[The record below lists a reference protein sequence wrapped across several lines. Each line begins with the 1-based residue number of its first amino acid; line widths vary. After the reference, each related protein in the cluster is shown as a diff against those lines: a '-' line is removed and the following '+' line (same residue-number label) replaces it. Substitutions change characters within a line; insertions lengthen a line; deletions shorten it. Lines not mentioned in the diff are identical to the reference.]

1 MANSASR
8 WSYDNQKFLFGKIRE
23 IKNVLRHPLGSHS
36 SPDAD
41 LKIAGGSASIAS
53 TQASGE
59 EWSSEG
65 APAID
70 ILSSLFGLTKFE
82 RDVLMLCAAFELDKD
97 VARLCAEV
105 QRNPRAP
112 YPTFELAMSIFQDPH
127 WSALTPVAPLRKF
140 RLIHPF
146 YGGDEINSNNNSA
159 IVAVPLRI
167 DERILHYLMGISYL
181 EGQLQGLVKPVNH
194 DLELVNS
201 HWNVVSLILQACRNV
216 GQGTKQPIIQLLG
229 KDESSKEAVA
239 NQVCAQIGLSLWQMP
254 LDFVPTKPDELES
267 LIQMWTRESA
277 LLGASLFISAQDAEP
292 PIQRMIRRLIE
303 DIPGPVFLSSRER
316 WPGMGN
322 NSLSNG
328 ILLSVDVS
336 KPERTEQAQIWKRYI
351 GDGINLNDQLK
362 DKENELTSHL
372 DRELSRL
379 VDQFNLNTAAIR
391 TAAIEAR
398 INILQRQE
406 QQDDQDQQERTL
418 QQLEEKK
425 IKTSVLWEAARRI
438 ARPRM
443 ADLAQLIIPSA
454 RMEDLILHEKEKKIL
469 REVIIHVKNREKV
482 YQDWGFESSGS
493 RGLGISAL
501 FAGESGTGKTMAA
514 EVLANELKLDLFRID
529 LSTVVSKYIGETEK
543 NLRQVFDAAE
553 DGGAILFFDEAD
565 ALFGKRSEVH
575 DSHDRYANIEVG
587 YLLQRMEAYS
597 GLAILATN
605 IRDAIDPAFM
615 RRIRFA
621 INFPFPDE
629 KSRAE
634 IWRGIFPKATPTK
647 DLDIDRLARLNITG
661 GSIRNIAL
669 NASFLAAE
677 EGSPVGME
685 HIKQAAQSEYDK
697 LERPLTSSEFGG

>member
-1 MANSASR
+1 
-8 WSYDNQKFLFGKIRE
+8 
-23 IKNVLRHPLGSHS
+23 
-36 SPDAD
+36 
-41 LKIAGGSASIAS
+41 
-53 TQASGE
+53 
-59 EWSSEG
+59 
-65 APAID
+65 
-70 ILSSLFGLTKFE
+70 
-82 RDVLMLCAAFELDKD
+82 
-97 VARLCAEV
+97 
-105 QRNPRAP
+105 
-112 YPTFELAMSIFQDPH
+112 
-127 WSALTPVAPLRKF
+127 
-140 RLIHPF
+140 
-146 YGGDEINSNNNSA
+146 
-159 IVAVPLRI
+159 LRI

-181 EGQLQGLVKPVNH
+181 EGQLRGLVKPVNH

-201 HWNVVSLILQACRNV
+201 HWNVVNLILQACRTV
-216 GQGTKQPIIQLLG
+216 GQGAKQPIIQLLG

-239 NQVCAQIGLSLWQMP
+239 SHVCAQMGLSLWQMP
-254 LDFVPTKPDELES
+254 SDFVPTKPDELES
-267 LIQMWTRESA
+267 LIQIWTRESA
-277 LLGASLFISAQDAEP
+277 VLGASLFISAEDAEP
-292 PIQRMIRRLIE
+292 PTQRMIRRLIE

-322 NSLSNG
+322 SLSND

-336 KPERTEQAQIWKRYI
+336 KPERTEQAQIWKRYV
-351 GDGINLNDQLK
+351 GDAISLNGELND
-362 DKENELTSHL
+362 DKENELTSSL
-372 DRELSRL
+372 DSELSRL

-398 INILQRQE
+398 INILQRQQ
-406 QQDDQDQQERTL
+406 QQDEQDQEEQTIRQL
-418 QQLEEKK
+418 QEKK
-425 IKTSVLWEAARRI
+425 KKSSVLWEAARRA

-482 YQDWGFESSGS
+482 YQDWGFEGTGS

-543 NLRQVFDAAE
+543 NLRQVFDTAE

-587 YLLQRMEAYS
+587 YLLQRMEAYR

-605 IRDAIDPAFM
+605 IRDAIDAAFM

-634 IWRGIFPKATPTK
+634 IWRRIFPKATPTK
-647 DLDIDRLARLNITG
+647 DLDTDRLARLNVTG

-685 HIKQAAQSEYDK
+685 HIKEAAQSEYDK
-697 LERPLTSSEFGG
+697 LERPLTSAELGG